1 MWKCMVILENL
12 EALGPEVS
20 LALKESKALQGHRAP
35 MAAMG
40 DLETLGHQD
49 ILETPAEME

>member
-1 MWKCMVILENL
+1 MEILENL

-20 LALKESKALQGHRAP
+20 LALKESKAPRGHRAP

-49 ILETPAEME
+49 TLETPAEME